1 MTSSCR
7 PPRTM
12 GRTNQMKGTNMDDDG
27 LGAGFWLKMIGVI
40 FAIGIGGLVLFVF
53 IGAAWYAWGLLGM
66 FVFVVGVLALVA
78 WIYDRQH
85 AKRYED
91 LETE

>member
-1 MTSSCR
+1 
-7 PPRTM
+7 
-12 GRTNQMKGTNMDDDG
+12 
-27 LGAGFWLKMIGVI
+27 
-40 FAIGIGGLVLFVF
+40 
-53 IGAAWYAWGLLGM
+53 M

-91 LETE
+91 LSEDLSTE